1 MKNSHTSREMRWK
14 PAEWSYQQ
22 CGSGGESN
30 LMRTCEDLM
39 EEVVIRLRC
48 FSLSGGSSCSLMAQ
62 GMSQGFPGSPA
73 FPHWP
78 PCMHTH
84 THTCTSTHMHTLQA
98 RHSPCLSAVP
108 GLQYPLS
115 LLQLSPSVSSW
126 PRPWPP
132 INLTTPDTLTLTSEH
147 DP

>member
-1 MKNSHTSREMRWK
+1 METSKVEL
-14 PAEWSYQQ
+14 PA

-48 FSLSGGSSCSLMAQ
+48 FSLSGGSPCSLMAQ

-78 PCMHTH
+78 PCMRTD
-84 THTCTSTHMHTLQA
+84 THMHEHTHAHPAGPSL
-98 RHSPCLSAVP
+98 PF
-108 GLQYPLS
+108 PLS
-115 LLQLSPSVSSW
+115 GAWSPVPSVPLAVESLCVLLAKTVAPNQSHN
-126 PRPWPP
+126 P
-132 INLTTPDTLTLTSEH
+132 
-147 DP
+147 

>member
-84 THTCTSTHMHTLQA
+84 THMHEHTHAHPAGPSL
-98 RHSPCLSAVP
+98 PL
-108 GLQYPLS
+108 PLS
-115 LLQLSPSVSSW
+115 GARSPVPSVPLAVESLCVLLAKTVAPNQSHN
-126 PRPWPP
+126 P
-132 INLTTPDTLTLTSEH
+132 
-147 DP
+147 

>member
-62 GMSQGFPGSPA
+62 GISQGFPGSPA

-84 THTCTSTHMHTLQA
+84 THMHEHTHAHPAGPSL
-98 RHSPCLSAVP
+98 PL
-108 GLQYPLS
+108 PLS
-115 LLQLSPSVSSW
+115 GARSPVPSVPLAVESLCVLLAKTVAPNQSHN
-126 PRPWPP
+126 P
-132 INLTTPDTLTLTSEH
+132 
-147 DP
+147 